1 MSSLS
6 GLATRTARTR
16 IVNLLRIPVPVQA
29 SVQDVKSAVTQQVD
43 DKLSSS
49 CFTNIYTVC
58 GWSRTLRKQGG
69 GKFCFISLNDG
80 SSVANLQ
87 VIVHDTIP
95 NFSDLLKRAG
105 VGASLRIVGQLVPS
119 PAAGQSME
127 LVCSDPSVHHVTV
140 YGGTD
145 TSKYPLSKKHH
156 SKEFLREIAH
166 LRPRSS
172 LFGAATR
179 VRSNL
184 AIAIHQFFYDNG
196 YLYVHT
202 PIITCSD
209 CEGAG
214 EMFQVSTLL
223 PIQKNTLS
231 SVPVLKNQE
240 IDYSKDF
247 FGKPAF
253 LTVSGQLD
261 VEAFCCGLADVY
273 TFGPTFRAENSH
285 TSRHLAEFWMV
296 EPEIA
301 FADIHDCM
309 DCAEAIV
316 KFCLS
321 WLLKNCRGDLEWF
334 DANQQNGLVAFLQE
348 ISEISFARITYTEGI
363 EMLKQHQHEFE
374 IIIEWGMDLTSE
386 LEKYLCESIF
396 KKPVVVF
403 DYPKDLKSF
412 YMRLNDDGKTV
423 AAMDLLV
430 PKIGELVGGSQREER
445 LDHLDAMLD
454 EKKLNSKDY
463 WWYRELRKYGS
474 IPHSGFGLGFER
486 FVMLATGL
494 DNIRDVIP
502 FPRYPGHAD
511 F

>member
-6 GLATRTARTR
+6 SLTSRASRTR
-16 IVNLLRIPVPVQA
+16 IATLLRASVPLQALDHDTKPVVTQHVDDNLLSPC
-29 SVQDVKSAVTQQVD
+29 
-43 DKLSSS
+43 LSS
-49 CFTNIYTVC
+49 IYTVC
-58 GWSRTLRKQGG
+58 GWSRTIRKQGG
-69 GKFCFISLNDG
+69 GKFCFIALNDG
-80 SSVANLQ
+80 SSVTNLQ

-95 NFSDLLKRAG
+95 NFSELLKQGG
-105 VGASLRIVGQLVPS
+105 VGASLRVVGQLVPS
-119 PAAGQSME
+119 PAVGQSVE
-127 LVCSDPSVHHVTV
+127 LVCSDPSLHQVTI

-179 VRSNL
+179 IRSNL
-184 AIAIHQFFYDNG
+184 AIAIHQFFYNNG

-223 PIQKNTLS
+223 STQKKTLS
-231 SVPVLKNQE
+231 DIPVIKNQE

-261 VEAFCCGLADVY
+261 VETFCCGLADVY
-273 TFGPTFRAENSH
+273 TFGPTFRAEKSH

-309 DCAEAIV
+309 NCAESIV

-321 WLLKNCRGDLEWF
+321 WVLKNCREDLEWF
-334 DANQQNGLVAFLQE
+334 DRNQQEGLVNFLLE
-348 ISEISFARITYTEGI
+348 ISETPFARVTYTESI

-374 IIIEWGMDLTSE
+374 IKIEWGMDLTSE
-386 LEKYLCESIF
+386 LEKYLCEVIF

-403 DYPKDLKSF
+403 NYPKELKSF

-445 LDHLDAMLD
+445 LEHLDAMLE
-454 EKKLNSKDY
+454 EKNLNAQEY

-474 IPHSGFGLGFER
+474 IPHCGFGLGFER
-486 FVMLATGL
+486 LVMLATGL
-494 DNIRDVIP
+494 ENIRDVIP
-502 FPRYPGHAD
+502 FPRYPGHAE